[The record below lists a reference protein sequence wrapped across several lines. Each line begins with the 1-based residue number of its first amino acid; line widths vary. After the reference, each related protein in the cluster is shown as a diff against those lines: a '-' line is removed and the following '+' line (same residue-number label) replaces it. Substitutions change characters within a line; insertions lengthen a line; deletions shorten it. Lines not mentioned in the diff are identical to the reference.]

1 MSPTAAREHAGG
13 VDDAADPGVGSAALR
28 DRVLA
33 EFGVRLVA
41 AEEVAHGADRRA
53 RLWRARADDGSRY
66 ALKHSR
72 GGTPAGAVVAA
83 HLTDRG
89 VPGVVGP
96 RRTQDGRL
104 WAGGAGDSLTLVP
117 WVSDT
122 RALDGPMT
130 TAHWRAYGAVLAA
143 VHAAEVTD
151 VLAALLPA
159 GGAAY
164 PAVVASVRTVD
175 ARLRELGPDARTDP
189 LVDGLTGL
197 WSGMRDAV
205 TTLADAVERL
215 APGLLA
221 DPGPTVVCHGD
232 PHLGNL
238 LLGPRGRVWLV
249 DWDDA
254 VLAPRECD
262 LMFVRDGVLAFAPVT
277 PAQRAAVLA
286 GYGPVDVDATRSAWF
301 LALRAC
307 DDVADWSRQV
317 LDAGDALAP
326 RRRALDVVRGLASPR
341 GLVTLASA
349 ALRSL
354 PGARRAGSPRVRA
367 GERRRPRRDAE
378 DPAQHREVVGPLV
391 QEVAERVAREAR
403 GGHAREPVQGLPH
416 DRRGEG

>member
-1 MSPTAAREHAGG
+1 M
-13 VDDAADPGVGSAALR
+13 DDAATTQDPGSAALR
-28 DRVLA
+28 DRVLE

-41 AEEVAHGADRRA
+41 TEEVAHGADRRA

-66 ALKHSR
+66 ALKRSS
-72 GGTPAGAVVAA
+72 GGTPAGTVVSAYLA
-83 HLTDRG
+83 DRG

-96 RRTQDGRL
+96 RRTRHGRL
-104 WAGGAGDSLTLVP
+104 WAGGDGDRLTLVP

-130 TAHWRAYGAVLAA
+130 TAHWRAYGEVLAA

-151 VLAALLPA
+151 ELAALLPA

-164 PAVVASVRTVD
+164 PAVVASARSVD
-175 ARLRELGPDARTDP
+175 ARLRELGPDARADP
-189 LVDGLTGL
+189 LVDGLSGV

-205 TTLADAVERL
+205 TALADAVERL
-215 APGLLA
+215 GAGPLA
-221 DPGPTVVCHGD
+221 DPGPAVVCHGD

-238 LLGPRGRVWLV
+238 LLGPRDRVWLV

-286 GYGPVDVDATRSAWF
+286 GYGPVDADAARSAWF

-317 LDAGDALAP
+317 LDTGDALAP

-354 PGARRAGSPRVRA
+354 PGA
-367 GERRRPRRDAE
+367 
-378 DPAQHREVVGPLV
+378 H
-391 QEVAERVAREAR
+391 
-403 GGHAREPVQGLPH
+403 
-416 DRRGEG
+416 